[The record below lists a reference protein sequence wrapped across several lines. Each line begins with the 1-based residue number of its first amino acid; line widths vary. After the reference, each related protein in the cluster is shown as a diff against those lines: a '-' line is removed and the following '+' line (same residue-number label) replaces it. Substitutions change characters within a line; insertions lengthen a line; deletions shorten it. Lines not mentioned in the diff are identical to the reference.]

1 MNNKFIRFLII
12 INGILIP
19 IFIGIILLEFLDNKY
34 NSNYNATETSEVEF
48 KEKYEI
54 RQTSL
59 IKLPNSE
66 NFIVAEFKK
75 LTYENLPEIEDE
87 VLLPYTVPSN
97 TVNIIFLDKDFNQI
111 RRLLNKNASIASM
124 FVSNSHSSSNKLVN
138 KMSYLSFYIAVEDS
152 NNDGEINNRDQ
163 HYVYI
168 SDLNGENLTKVS
180 DRKVKRYE
188 WINDNQNILLTFSNE
203 SNSSELKYGVYNI
216 KNKTLTEKKSLKPTE

>member
-19 IFIGIILLEFLDNKY
+19 IFIGIILLEFLDNK
-34 NSNYNATETSEVEF
+34 YNATETSEVEF

-75 LTYENLPEIEDE
+75 QIDDYFALEIEDE

-111 RRLLNKNASIASM
+111 RKLLNKNASIASM
-124 FVSNSHSSSNKLVN
+124 FVSNSHSSSKKLIN
-138 KMSYLSFYIAVEDS
+138 KMSHLSFYIAIEDT
-152 NNDGEINNRDQ
+152 NNDGEINIRDQ